1 LASLDPGKPPIWT
14 VANIFRQCPPD
25 RPDGKNRLG
34 RFQLGSEQAQRLDA
48 GRHRS
53 CQTAVMDGGQRP
65 GNIKGIDPG
74 APPIWTLG
82 DLISKANAGFRMLM
96 PKRLAG
102 I

>member
-1 LASLDPGKPPIWT
+1 LASLIGQASDLDRRQY
-14 VANIFRQCPPD
+14 FRQCPPD

-48 GRHRS
+48 LVAIDPAKPPS
-53 CQTAVMDGGQRP
+53 WTVVNVP

-82 DLISKANAGFRMLM
+82 DLISKANADSRMLM